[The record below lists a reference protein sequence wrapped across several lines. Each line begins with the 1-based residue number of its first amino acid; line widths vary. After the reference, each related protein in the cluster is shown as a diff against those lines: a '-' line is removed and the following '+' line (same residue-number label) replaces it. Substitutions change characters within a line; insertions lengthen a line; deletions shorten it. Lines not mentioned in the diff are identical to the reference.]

1 MKRLFLFIPFIFIIS
16 FAFGQNVGIKWTKYI
31 TPSFA
36 TSELVFESQQTD
48 DGGYIVAGIDTAF
61 DYNRNT
67 VIYNKYT
74 EGRAWLAKLDV
85 NGVLTWT
92 RYSPTLDP
100 HTGGF
105 LSICRMPSGLNVAA
119 GHGNTTSAL
128 PSNFYIAAY
137 NDVGNFQWDNLY
149 GGSNIDRAYNI
160 QTTSDG
166 GFILAGFTLSND
178 GQVSGNHNPGTAD
191 AWIVKLD
198 ASRAI
203 QWQKC
208 YGGAGGDTAYSI
220 LQTSDGYIVAG
231 VSSSS
236 NGDLTGN
243 NGLSDAWV
251 FKIDNAGTIQWQK
264 NIGGVENDA
273 LKSIVSNSDNSYT
286 LTGYTRSA
294 TVLSNGLKG
303 QADLWIIT
311 VSGTDGSTIWSKGY
325 GGTSNDH
332 GYSIKRTVGNGFLV
346 GGYTEST
353 NGDISG
359 QAGRADGWLLNLQ
372 NDGSLNWQKTVGTAK
387 DEFVLTVL
395 GSDNGDFTITGYATP
410 VTPMSFFDSTDGYAV
425 RLGSFNTI
433 KGTLFYDVNSNGIK
447 DAGEGNFTSATVKAV
462 NGSYQKIAIPSSE
475 GFSMKVDLLGTYS
488 TSVVFNSPYYVA
500 VPASRS
506 STFTTYLNTDSFSF
520 AIQPIPALKD
530 LVINAI
536 PLTPA
541 RPGFS
546 LKYNIIY
553 KNIGTAII
561 PSGEVHFKRDPRLNF
576 VSAVPPISSVN
587 GDTLKWSY
595 TNLQPLNVASITVN
609 FTVSTPP
616 TVNIGDTLT
625 SIGLITPVEGDQT
638 PHDDTVIVKQ
648 IVVGSYDPNDKYEK
662 NEGRVP
668 PEYVAD
674 GKYLD
679 YLVRFQNLGTDT
691 AFNIVILDTLSDK
704 LDLSTLQVIA
714 TSHPYKVTLT
724 GTILTWTFNDILL
737 PHSAINEPA
746 SHGYIAYRIKPLN
759 TVALGDTIHNTA
771 SIYFDFNL
779 PVQTND
785 AFTTIGEDIALPLKL
800 ISFSGVYR
808 NEKTALQWTTS
819 GEFNIENF
827 EIQRSFNG
835 TDFITV
841 GEVQPRGRIG
851 TTTQYE
857 FTDNL
862 NNISANTFFYRLLIE
877 EKDGKISYSKIL
889 LFRRETKDGNN
900 ISISPNPV
908 TGMAAVTINYSSQT
922 QAEFRVVD
930 MNGKIVLRQKNT
942 IVQGNNSINIAGMEN
957 LRPGFYLLQAIT
969 KDHKLTTA
977 FVIK

>member
-1 MKRLFLFIPFIFIIS
+1 MKKLFLFIHAIFIFS
-16 FAFGQNVGIKWTKYI
+16 FAFGQNLGIKWTKYI
-31 TPSFA
+31 TPTFA
-36 TSELVFESQQTD
+36 TGEIIFESQPTD
-48 DGGYIVAGIDTAF
+48 DGGHILAGIDTSF
-61 DYNRNT
+61 DYIRNSI
-67 VIYNKYT
+67 IYNKYT
-74 EGRAWLAKLDV
+74 QGRAWLAKLDG

-92 RYSPTLDP
+92 RYSPTVDP
-100 HTGGF
+100 HSGGF

-251 FKIDNAGTIQWQK
+251 FKIDNAGNIQWQK

-294 TVLSNGLKG
+294 SVLSNGLKG
-303 QADLWIIT
+303 EADLWIIT

-332 GYSIKRTVGNGFLV
+332 GYSIKRTVGNGFIV

-353 NGDISG
+353 NGDISS

-387 DEFVLTVL
+387 DEFVLTVN
-395 GSDNGDFTITGYATP
+395 GSENGDFTITGYATP
-410 VTPMSFFDSTDGYAV
+410 VTPQSFFDSTDGYAV
-425 RLGSFNTI
+425 RLGSFNTL
-433 KGTLFYDVNSNGIK
+433 KGILFYDVNSNGIK
-447 DAGEGNFTSATVKAV
+447 DIGEANFTLATVKAV
-462 NGSYQKIAIPSSE
+462 NGSYQKIAIPSDE
-475 GFSMKVDLLGTYS
+475 GFSMKVDLLGTYA
-488 TSVVFNSPYYVA
+488 TSVVFQSPYYIA
-500 VPASRS
+500 VPASHP

-520 AIQPIPALKD
+520 AIQPLPAIKD
-530 LVINAI
+530 LVINTI
-536 PLTPA
+536 PLSPA

-546 LKYNIIY
+546 VKYQIIY
-553 KNIGTAII
+553 KNVGTAIS
-561 PSGEVHFKRDPRLNF
+561 SGEVHFKRDPRLNF
-576 VSAVPPISSVN
+576 VSAVPPNNSVN
-587 GDTLKWSY
+587 ADTLKWSY
-595 TNLQPLNVASITVN
+595 TNLQPLEVRSITVN
-609 FTVSTPP
+609 MTVSTPP

-625 SIGLITPVEGDQT
+625 SIGIITPVAGDQT
-638 PHDDTVIVKQ
+638 PNDDTVIVKQ
-648 IVVGSYDPNDKYEK
+648 IVIGSYDPNDKYEK
-662 NEGRVP
+662 NEGRIP

-691 AFNIVILDTLSDK
+691 AFNIVVLDTLSEK
-704 LDLSTLQVIA
+704 LDLSSLQVITA
-714 TSHPYKVTLT
+714 SHSYKVTLT
-724 GTILTWTFNDILL
+724 GNILTWTFNDIML

-746 SHGYIAYRIKPLN
+746 SHGYIAYRIKPFN
-759 TVALGDTIHNTA
+759 SVAPGDTIHNTA

-779 PVQTND
+779 PVQTNN
-785 AFTTIGEDIALPLKL
+785 AFTVVQDDVALGLDL
-800 ISFSGVYR
+800 LSFAGVYR
-808 NEKTALQWTTS
+808 AEKTTLQWTTTN
-819 GEFNIENF
+819 EVNIERF
-827 EIQRSFNG
+827 EIQRSFTG
-835 TDFITV
+835 TDFATIGQV
-841 GEVQPRGRIG
+841 MPRGRIG
-851 TTTQYE
+851 TVAQYE
-857 FTDNL
+857 FIDPL
-862 NNISANTFFYRLLIE
+862 NNMAANTFFYRLLIR

-889 LFRRETKDGNN
+889 LFKRDAKAGNS
-900 ISISPNPV
+900 ISINPNPV
-908 TGMAAVTINYSSQT
+908 TGISVVNVSYSSQAS
-922 QAEFRVVD
+922 AEFRVVD
-930 MNGKIVLRQKNT
+930 VNGKIVLKQRNT
-942 IVQGNNSINIAGMEN
+942 VLQGNNSINIAGMEK
-957 LRPGFYLLQAIT
+957 LGPGFYLLQAII
-969 KDHKLTTA
+969 KDHKLTVP

>member
-1 MKRLFLFIPFIFIIS
+1 MRKILFTILSIFISS

-36 TSELVFESQQTD
+36 TSELVFESQQTN
-48 DGGYIVAGIDTAF
+48 DGGYILAGIDTAF

-74 EGRAWLAKLDV
+74 EGRAWLAKLDG

-105 LSICRMPSGLNVAA
+105 LSVCRMPSGLNVAA

-198 ASRAI
+198 ASRVI

-208 YGGAGGDTAYSI
+208 YGGSGADTAYSV
-220 LQTSDGYIVAG
+220 LQTTDGGYIVAG

-251 FKIDNAGTIQWQK
+251 FKIDNAGNIQWQK

-311 VSGTDGSTIWSKGY
+311 VSGTDGSIIWSKGY

-332 GYSIKRTVGNGFLV
+332 GYSIKRTVGNGFIV

-353 NGDISG
+353 NGDISS

-372 NDGSLNWQKTVGTAK
+372 NDGSLNWQKTVGTVK
-387 DEFVLTVL
+387 DEFILTVL
-395 GSDNGDFTITGYATP
+395 GLENGDFTITGYATP
-410 VTPMSFFDSTDGYAV
+410 VTPQSFFDSTDGYAV

-447 DAGEGNFTSATVKAV
+447 DVGEGNFTLATVKAV
-462 NGSYQKIAIPSSE
+462 NGSYQKIAFPSDE

-488 TSVVFNSPYYVA
+488 TSVIFNSPYYIS

-520 AIQPIPALKD
+520 AVQPLPAIKD

-536 PLTPA
+536 PLSPA

-546 LKYNIIY
+546 VKYQIIY
-553 KNIGTAII
+553 KNVGTAIS
-561 PSGEVHFKRDPRLNF
+561 SGEVHFKRDPRLNF
-576 VSAVPPISSVN
+576 VSAVPPNSSVN
-587 GDTLKWSY
+587 ADTLKWSY
-595 TNLQPLNVASITVN
+595 TNLQPLEVRSITVN
-609 FTVSTPP
+609 MTVSTPP

-625 SIGLITPVEGDQT
+625 SIGIITPVAGDQT
-638 PHDDTVIVKQ
+638 PNDDTVILKQ

-662 NEGRVP
+662 NEGRITS
-668 PEYVAD
+668 EYVSSGD
-674 GKYLD
+674 YLD

-691 AFNIVILDTLSDK
+691 AFNIEVLDTLSSK
-704 LDLSTLQVIA
+704 LDLSTLQVIT
-714 TSHPYKVTLT
+714 TSHSYKVNLT
-724 GTILTWTFNDILL
+724 GNILNGHSLTLIFHIALSMNLRVMDILL
-737 PHSAINEPA
+737 IASSPLVLWHSAI
-746 SHGYIAYRIKPLN
+746 L
-759 TVALGDTIHNTA
+759 
-771 SIYFDFNL
+771 
-779 PVQTND
+779 
-785 AFTTIGEDIALPLKL
+785 FTTL
-800 ISFSGVYR
+800 
-808 NEKTALQWTTS
+808 
-819 GEFNIENF
+819 
-827 EIQRSFNG
+827 
-835 TDFITV
+835 
-841 GEVQPRGRIG
+841 
-851 TTTQYE
+851 
-857 FTDNL
+857 
-862 NNISANTFFYRLLIE
+862 
-877 EKDGKISYSKIL
+877 L
-889 LFRRETKDGNN
+889 LFILILIYR
-900 ISISPNPV
+900 
-908 TGMAAVTINYSSQT
+908 
-922 QAEFRVVD
+922 
-930 MNGKIVLRQKNT
+930 
-942 IVQGNNSINIAGMEN
+942 
-957 LRPGFYLLQAIT
+957 
-969 KDHKLTTA
+969 
-977 FVIK
+977 

>member
-1 MKRLFLFIPFIFIIS
+1 MKKLTITLLIFFITIYS
-16 FAFGQNVGIKWTKYI
+16 FAQTVGIKWTKYI

-48 DGGYIVAGIDTAF
+48 DGGYILAGIDTAF
-61 DYNRNT
+61 DYDRNT

-74 EGRAWLAKLDV
+74 EGRAWLAKLDG

-92 RYSPTLDP
+92 RYSPTVDP
-100 HTGGF
+100 HSGGF

-243 NGLSDAWV
+243 NGLSDAWI
-251 FKIDNAGTIQWQK
+251 FKIDNTGNIQWQR

-294 TVLSNGLKG
+294 TVLNNGLKG

-332 GYSIKRTVGNGFLV
+332 GYSIKRTVGNGFIV

-353 NGDISG
+353 NGDISS

-433 KGTLFYDVNSNGIK
+433 KGILFYDVNSNGIK
-447 DAGEGNFTSATVKAV
+447 DIGEGNFTLATVKAV
-462 NGSYQKIAIPSSE
+462 NGSYQKIAIPSDE

-488 TSVVFNSPYYVA
+488 TSVVFNSPYYIA
-500 VPASRS
+500 VPASHP

-520 AIQPIPALKD
+520 AVQPLPAIKD

-536 PLTPA
+536 PLSPA

-546 LKYNIIY
+546 VKYQIIY
-553 KNIGTAII
+553 KNVGTAIS
-561 PSGEVHFKRDPRLNF
+561 SGEVHFKRDPRLNF
-576 VSAVPPISSVN
+576 VSAVPPVSSVN
-587 GDTLKWSY
+587 ADTLKWSY
-595 TNLQPLNVASITVN
+595 TNLQPLEVRSITVN
-609 FTVSTPP
+609 MTVSTPP

-625 SIGLITPVEGDQT
+625 SIGIITPVAGDQT
-638 PHDDTVIVKQ
+638 PNDDTVLLKQ

-691 AFNIVILDTLSDK
+691 AFNIIVLDTLSEK
-704 LDLSTLQVIA
+704 LDLSSLQVI
-714 TSHPYKVTLT
+714 TSSHSYKLTLT
-724 GTILTWTFNDILL
+724 GNILTWTFNDILL

-759 TVALGDTIHNTA
+759 SVALGDTIHNSA

-779 PVQTND
+779 PVQTNN
-785 AFTTIGEDIALPLKL
+785 AFTVVQDNVALGLDL
-800 ISFSGVYR
+800 LSFTGVYR
-808 NEKTALQWTTS
+808 AEKTTLQWTTTN
-819 GEFNIENF
+819 EVNIERF
-827 EIQRSFNG
+827 ELQRSFTG
-835 TDFITV
+835 TDFATIGQV
-841 GEVQPRGRIG
+841 MPHGRIG
-851 TTTQYE
+851 TVAQYE
-857 FTDNL
+857 FIDVL
-862 NNISANTFFYRLLIE
+862 NNISANTFFYRLLIR

-889 LFRRETKDGNN
+889 LFKRVAGAGNS
-900 ISISPNPV
+900 ISINPNPV
-908 TGMAAVTINYSSQT
+908 TGISVVNVNYTSQAW
-922 QAEFRVVD
+922 AEFRVVD
-930 MNGKIVLRQKNT
+930 MNGKIVLKQRNT
-942 IVQGNNSINIAGMEN
+942 ILQGNNSINIAGMEK
-957 LRPGFYLLQAIT
+957 LGPGFYLLQALI
-969 KDHKLTTA
+969 KDHKLTA
-977 FVIK
+977 PFIIK

>member
-1 MKRLFLFIPFIFIIS
+1 MKKLIITLLIFFITIYS
-16 FAFGQNVGIKWTKYI
+16 FAQTVGIKWTKYI

-36 TSELVFESQQTD
+36 TSELVFESQQTN
-48 DGGYIVAGIDTAF
+48 DGGYILAGIDTAF

-74 EGRAWLAKLDV
+74 EGRAWLAKLDG

-105 LSICRMPSGLNVAA
+105 LSVCRMPSGLNVAA

-243 NGLSDAWV
+243 NGLSDAWI
-251 FKIDNAGTIQWQK
+251 FKIDNTGNIQWQK

-294 TVLSNGLKG
+294 TVLNNGLKG

-332 GYSIKRTVGNGFLV
+332 GYSIKRTVGNGFIV

-353 NGDISG
+353 NGDISSH
-359 QAGRADGWLLNLQ
+359 AGRADGWLLNLQ

-410 VTPMSFFDSTDGYAV
+410 VTPQSFFDSTDGYAV

-433 KGTLFYDVNSNGIK
+433 KGILFYDVNSNGIK
-447 DAGEGNFTSATVKAV
+447 DIGEGNFTLATVKAV
-462 NGSYQKIAIPSSE
+462 NGSYQKIAIPSDE

-488 TSVVFNSPYYVA
+488 TSVVFNSPYYIA
-500 VPASRS
+500 VPASHP

-520 AIQPIPALKD
+520 AVQPLPAIKD

-536 PLTPA
+536 PLSPA

-546 LKYNIIY
+546 VKYQIIY
-553 KNIGTAII
+553 KNVGTAIS
-561 PSGEVHFKRDPRLNF
+561 SGEVHFKRDPRLNF
-576 VSAVPPISSVN
+576 VSAVPPNSSVN
-587 GDTLKWSY
+587 ADTLKWSY
-595 TNLQPLNVASITVN
+595 TNLQPLEVRSITVN
-609 FTVSTPP
+609 MTV
-616 TVNIGDTLT
+616 
-625 SIGLITPVEGDQT
+625 
-638 PHDDTVIVKQ
+638 
-648 IVVGSYDPNDKYEK
+648 
-662 NEGRVP
+662 
-668 PEYVAD
+668 
-674 GKYLD
+674 
-679 YLVRFQNLGTDT
+679 
-691 AFNIVILDTLSDK
+691 
-704 LDLSTLQVIA
+704 
-714 TSHPYKVTLT
+714 
-724 GTILTWTFNDILL
+724 
-737 PHSAINEPA
+737 
-746 SHGYIAYRIKPLN
+746 
-759 TVALGDTIHNTA
+759 
-771 SIYFDFNL
+771 
-779 PVQTND
+779 
-785 AFTTIGEDIALPLKL
+785 
-800 ISFSGVYR
+800 
-808 NEKTALQWTTS
+808 
-819 GEFNIENF
+819 
-827 EIQRSFNG
+827 
-835 TDFITV
+835 
-841 GEVQPRGRIG
+841 
-851 TTTQYE
+851 
-857 FTDNL
+857 
-862 NNISANTFFYRLLIE
+862 
-877 EKDGKISYSKIL
+877 
-889 LFRRETKDGNN
+889 
-900 ISISPNPV
+900 
-908 TGMAAVTINYSSQT
+908 
-922 QAEFRVVD
+922 
-930 MNGKIVLRQKNT
+930 
-942 IVQGNNSINIAGMEN
+942 
-957 LRPGFYLLQAIT
+957 
-969 KDHKLTTA
+969 
-977 FVIK
+977 